1 MDRIHRAAEA
11 EKQMGFAAAVRVDG
25 QIHLSGVVSWNE
37 NFEPLHGGDMRAQ
50 MDEVYSRISAFLQ
63 SMGSGLGSI
72 IHEMVFVTDI
82 EAALACL
89 DARNTKFEADKL
101 PAATMVEVRRLVHP
115 ELMIEVQCTA
125 RVDDPRKI

>member
-1 MDRIHRAAEA
+1 MERIHIAAEA
-11 EKQMGFAAAVRVDG
+11 ERQMGFAAAVRVDG
-25 QIHLSGVVSWNE
+25 QLHVSGVVSWNE

-50 MDEVYSRISAFLQ
+50 MDEVYSRIATFLQ

-72 IHEMVFVTDI
+72 IHETVFVTDI

-89 DARNTKFEADKL
+89 DARNSKFETDRL

-115 ELMIEVQCTA
+115 DLMIEVQCTA
-125 RVDDPRKI
+125 QVDSAREI